1 MAFETISRRPVG
13 EWWEPLGLRGPLGL
27 RSAAAE
33 QVLRGHRPVG
43 FAPVTGDA
51 DAMLSLDQVIGL
63 IEIAER
69 EAEQEQQRAATDRRV
84 VDEAAFEAAFE
95 VPSADAVVEDGR
107 WAGFTR
113 GDATAWCWNLFQYE
127 PHGFV
132 HPGSQVRAE
141 GLVKLR
147 AGDLPEAF
155 GYPER
160 ARELAKTGM
169 TPRQYRR
176 HREALG
182 ARTFDPADVRHG

>member
-69 EAEQEQQRAATDRRV
+69 EAELEQQRAATDRRV

-95 VPSADAVVEDGR
+95 VPSADEVTLE
-107 WAGFTR
+107 
-113 GDATAWCWNLFQYE
+113 
-127 PHGFV
+127 
-132 HPGSQVRAE
+132 
-141 GLVKLR
+141 
-147 AGDLPEAF
+147 
-155 GYPER
+155 
-160 ARELAKTGM
+160 
-169 TPRQYRR
+169 
-176 HREALG
+176 
-182 ARTFDPADVRHG
+182 